1 MPTPL
6 LAFYGDD
13 FTGSTDAMEV
23 LANNGLDTLLF
34 LRLPAADEIEAARE
48 RHDAIGIA
56 GTSRA
61 RSVAWMDREL
71 PACFAALKATGAALC
86 HYKVCSTFDSSPT
99 VGNIGR
105 AIEIGRRSLGSSTP
119 VPLVVG
125 APAMRRY
132 TVFGQLF
139 AGVGGVT
146 YRIDRHP
153 TMSVHPVTPMDEAD
167 LRVHLG
173 RQAPLRV
180 GLLDAVAL
188 AQPDA
193 AQRLDAAMAGNDVI
207 LFDVLDDATQA
218 RTGEL
223 VWSMAKAGGEPLFC
237 VGSSG
242 VEYALAAHWRKLWP
256 ERVRPVDR
264 DADAVDRIVV
274 VSGSCSPV
282 TAAQIRHALRNGF
295 ADLRADPVAL
305 ISEDRHE
312 AESARLLAGAHAALA
327 QGLSPLIYTAA
338 GPGDPEVARLNA
350 ALRSQGRDPREALA
364 LMGRRQGTLL
374 RRLLHDTGLG
384 RAVVCGGDTSG
395 EVVQVL
401 GLTALRMKARL
412 APGAPLCEAY
422 TDTQAAP
429 MLEIALKGG
438 QIGGEDYFCA
448 ARDGR
453 GDGNPA

>member
-34 LRLPAADEIEAARE
+34 LRLPQAEEIEAARK

-56 GTSRA
+56 GISRA
-61 RSVAWMDREL
+61 KSVAWMDREL
-71 PACFAALKATGAALC
+71 PAYYAALAATRAAVC

-105 AIEIGRRSLGSSTP
+105 AIEIGRRSLGAATP

-132 TVFGQLF
+132 TAFGQLF

-173 RQAPLRV
+173 RQAPLRI
-180 GLLDAVAL
+180 GLVDVVAL

-193 AQRLDAAMAGNDVI
+193 ARRMAAALSGNDVVM
-207 LFDVLDDATQA
+207 FDVMDDASQA

-223 VWSMAKAGGEPLFC
+223 VWSLAQQGGEPLFC

-256 ERVRPVDR
+256 ERVHSVDR
-264 DADAVDRIVV
+264 SADAVDRIAV

-282 TAAQIRHALRNGF
+282 TAGQIRHALKNGF

-305 ISEDRHE
+305 ISDDRHE
-312 AESARLLAGAHAALA
+312 AEAARLLAGAHAALA

-338 GPGDPEVARLNA
+338 GPDDPEVERLNA
-350 ALRSQGRDPREALA
+350 AIREQGRDPRETLA
-364 LMGRRQGTLL
+364 LMGRRKGLL
-374 RRLLHDTGLG
+374 LQRLLQESSIQ
-384 RAVVCGGDTSG
+384 RAVVSGGDTSG

-412 APGAPLCEAY
+412 APGAPLCDAY
-422 TDTQAAP
+422 TDTRAAP
-429 MLEIALKGG
+429 ALEIALKGG
-438 QIGGEDYFCA
+438 QIGEADYFSV
-448 ARDGR
+448 ARAGHASVLA
-453 GDGNPA
+453 P